1 MTDSNTAVTFLPDG
15 NVCTPKGF
23 RASGIHCG
31 LRRNKTKKDL
41 ALIVSDVPAAA
52 AAVYTLN
59 AVKGAPIAVT
69 KANIADGRAQA
80 MLCNSGNANTCA
92 PNGEAIAR
100 KMCMLL
106 PASAQTTSSS
116 PRQASLASRSRSSR
130 SPPA

>member
-15 NVCTPKGF
+15 NICTPKGF

-92 PNGEAIAR
+92 PN
-100 KMCMLL
+100 LDF
-106 PASAQTTSSS
+106 
-116 PRQASLASRSRSSR
+116 
-130 SPPA
+130 